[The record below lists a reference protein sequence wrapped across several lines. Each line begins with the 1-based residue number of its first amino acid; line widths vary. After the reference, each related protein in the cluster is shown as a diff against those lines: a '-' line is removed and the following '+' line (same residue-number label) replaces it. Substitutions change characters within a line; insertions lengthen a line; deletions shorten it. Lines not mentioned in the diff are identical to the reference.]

1 MSVPAIVEIKGRAN
15 AAATVT
21 VNNHPAYRRGEYF
34 RVETPVANGSGP
46 AYPALAV
53 LGVLNN
59 GTNPDL
65 VTNRTGNVF
74 VPQSPE
80 SFTHQG
86 VAHLG
91 VR

>member
-1 MSVPAIVEIKGRAN
+1 MPSAE
-15 AAATVT
+15 ATQWIQ
-21 VNNHPAYRRGEYF
+21 R

-46 AYPALAV
+46 AYSAPAV

-74 VPQSPE
+74 VLQKLTDELPIPR
-80 SFTHQG
+80 TDPLMG
-86 VAHLG
+86 VSGNSGCG
-91 VR
+91 VDASGNWWQHGN